1 MWLGVMHEVSAFCL
15 REGTEPVLSRQAK
28 RALLLV
34 PSIPWERVSEVP
46 IEGLKGELVLV
57 N

>member
-1 MWLGVMHEVSAFCL
+1 MWLGLMHEVTAFCL

-34 PSIPWERVSEVP
+34 PSAPRERAPEVP
-46 IEGLKGELVLV
+46 IEGLKGGLVVV